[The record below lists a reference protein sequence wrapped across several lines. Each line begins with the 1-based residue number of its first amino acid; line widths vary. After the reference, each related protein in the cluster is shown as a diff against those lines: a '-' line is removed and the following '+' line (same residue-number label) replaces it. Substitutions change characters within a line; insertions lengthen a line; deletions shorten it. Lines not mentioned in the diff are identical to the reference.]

1 MIRQPFK
8 ARTAEE
14 LIALLS
20 AVATAILAVIIIML
34 LYFGRE
40 IIIPIALAILLS
52 FVLAP
57 LVGALQRVRVPRGL
71 AVVGVVLIAFA
82 FIFAMGSL
90 LATQLAQLAGD
101 LPRYQST
108 ISEKIQSFRETTAG
122 RGTLERAS
130 GMLKDLSKELDK
142 PKEAMTALEAGSSPK
157 AVPPKPVPVE
167 VRQPDPGALESLQS
181 LISPLLHPLATT
193 GIIVIF
199 VIFILIQRE
208 DLRNRLIRLAGSHDL
223 QRTTAALDDAAIR
236 LSRLFL
242 IQLLLNGSFGIIIG
256 TGLWLI
262 GVPSAILWG
271 ILAAVLRFVPYI
283 GAVIAAAFPLAL
295 AVAVD
300 PTWTMLLWTVALFL
314 VVEPIV
320 GHVIEPLV
328 YGQSTGLSPVAV
340 VASATFWTALW
351 GPIGL
356 VLATPLTVCL
366 VVLGRHVER
375 LEFLDV
381 MFGDRPALSP
391 PEIFYQR
398 MLAGDPTEASEKAEE
413 FLKERSL
420 SSYYDEVA
428 LKGLRLAQADVERGA
443 LDPERLIKIR
453 DAVREFAGNIS
464 EHDDRLPPKIN
475 PTTDVE
481 ATSAVETVAE
491 DAPYENLPVL
501 RKEDLPPEWQG
512 EHPVLCVAGRSL
524 VDEAA
529 AIMLGQL
536 STAHGLSARVEG
548 AEALSTA
555 NIFRLETRGVAIVCL
570 VYMDAT
576 SPAHMRYS
584 VRRLR
589 RKLPKAT
596 IILGCWMKDM
606 EPAALESLREGAKAD
621 LAASSLGGAIK
632 LCIRVDRFRRYFDNT
647 FRDRSLG
654 TNAKTAALSEP
665 AALRRGRFVLA
676 TRKSRQGFPRRPAVA
691 LRLPGGLLRR
701 AVLERNRAYLAMG
714 RTALRG
720 RPVRC
725 RCVGPTIP
733 DGVASVTSGDADQAS
748 VAVL

>member
-8 ARTAEE
+8 ARTPDE

-20 AVATAILAVIIIML
+20 AVATAILAAIIVMV

-57 LVGALQRVRVPRGL
+57 LVGLLQRVRIPRGL
-71 AVVGVVLIAFA
+71 AVVSVVIIAFA
-82 FIFAMGSL
+82 LIFAMGSL

-142 PKEAMTALEAGSSPK
+142 PKEAASALGVGAGAK
-157 AVPPKPVPVE
+157 GATPKPVPVE
-167 VRQPDPGALESLQS
+167 VLQPDPGALESLQS

-199 VIFILIQRE
+199 VIFILLQRE

-223 QRTTAALDDAAIR
+223 QRTTAALDDAASR

-242 IQLLLNGSFGIIIG
+242 IQLLLNGSFGIVIG
-256 TGLWLI
+256 IGLWVI

-271 ILAAVLRFVPYI
+271 ILAALLRFVPYI
-283 GAVIAAAFPLAL
+283 GAAIAAAFPLAL

-300 PTWTMLLWTVALFL
+300 PTWSMLLWTIALFL
-314 VVEPIV
+314 VVEPVV
-320 GHVIEPLV
+320 GHVVEPMV
-328 YGQSTGLSPVAV
+328 YGHSTGLSPVAV

-428 LKGLRLAQADVERGA
+428 LKGLQLAQADAERGA
-443 LDPERLIKIR
+443 LDSERLIKIR
-453 DAVREFAGNIS
+453 DAVSEFANNIS
-464 EHDDRLPPKIN
+464 ERDDRPPPKIN

-501 RKEDLPPEWQG
+501 RKQDLPPEWQG
-512 EHPVLCVAGRSL
+512 EHPVLCLAGRSPI
-524 VDEAA
+524 DEAA

-536 STAHGLSARVEG
+536 STAHGLPARIEA

-555 NIFRLETRGVAIVCL
+555 NIFRLETAGVAIVCL
-570 VYMDAT
+570 VYMDA
-576 SPAHMRYS
+576 SGPAHMRYS

-596 IILGCWMKDM
+596 IILGCWMRDM
-606 EPAALESLREGAKAD
+606 DPAALESLREGAKAD
-621 LAASSLGGAIK
+621 LAAASLGGALK
-632 LCIRVDRFRRYFDNT
+632 LCIEATGLKDLSTKPEDQFSKF
-647 FRDRSLG
+647 
-654 TNAKTAALSEP
+654 TAA
-665 AALRRGRFVLA
+665 
-676 TRKSRQGFPRRPAVA
+676 
-691 LRLPGGLLRR
+691 
-701 AVLERNRAYLAMG
+701 
-714 RTALRG
+714 
-720 RPVRC
+720 
-725 RCVGPTIP
+725 
-733 DGVASVTSGDADQAS
+733 
-748 VAVL
+748 

>member
-1 MIRQPFK
+1 VIRQPFK
-8 ARTAEE
+8 ARTSDE

-20 AVATAILAVIIIML
+20 AVATAILAVIIIMM

-57 LVGALQRVRVPRGL
+57 LVGLFQRIRIPRGL
-71 AVVGVVLIAFA
+71 AVVSVVIIAFA
-82 FIFAMGSL
+82 FISAMGSL
-90 LATQLAQLAGD
+90 LASQLTQLAGD

-130 GMLKDLSKELDK
+130 GMLKDLSNELDK
-142 PKEAMTALEAGSSPK
+142 PKDAASALGAGASPK
-157 AVPPKPVPVE
+157 AAAPLTPVPVE

-193 GIIVIF
+193 GIIIIF
-199 VIFILIQRE
+199 VIFILLQRE

-223 QRTTAALDDAAIR
+223 QRTTAALDDAASR

-242 IQLLLNGSFGIIIG
+242 IQLLLNGSFGVIIG

-283 GAVIAAAFPLAL
+283 GAAIAAAFPLVL

-300 PTWTMLLWTVALFL
+300 PTWSMLLWTLALFL
-314 VVEPIV
+314 IVEPIV
-320 GHVIEPLV
+320 GHVIEPMV
-328 YGQSTGLSPVAV
+328 YGHSTGLSPVAV

-420 SSYYDEVA
+420 TSYYDEVA
-428 LKGLRLAQADVERGA
+428 LKGLQLAQADAERGA
-443 LDPERLIKIR
+443 LDHERLTKIS
-453 DAVREFAGNIS
+453 DAVSEFANNIADQ
-464 EHDDRLPPKIN
+464 DDRPLPKVN
-475 PTTDVE
+475 STTDAE

-491 DAPYENLPVL
+491 NAPYENLPVL
-501 RKEDLPPEWQG
+501 SKNDLPPEWQG

-524 VDEAA
+524 IDQAA

-536 STAHGLSARVEG
+536 STAHGLAARVEP

-555 NIFRLETRGVAIVCL
+555 NVFRLETTGVAIVCL
-570 VYMDAT
+570 VYMDA
-576 SPAHMRYS
+576 SGPAHMRYS

-589 RKLPKAT
+589 RKIPKAT

-606 EPAALESLREGAKAD
+606 DPEALETLRDGAKAD
-621 LAASSLGGAIK
+621 LAAASLGEALK
-632 LCIRVDRFRRYFDNT
+632 LCIEATGLKGLAQTTTEDQLSRT
-647 FRDRSLG
+647 
-654 TNAKTAALSEP
+654 TAA
-665 AALRRGRFVLA
+665 
-676 TRKSRQGFPRRPAVA
+676 
-691 LRLPGGLLRR
+691 
-701 AVLERNRAYLAMG
+701 
-714 RTALRG
+714 
-720 RPVRC
+720 
-725 RCVGPTIP
+725 
-733 DGVASVTSGDADQAS
+733 
-748 VAVL
+748 

>member
-1 MIRQPFK
+1 M
-8 ARTAEE
+8 
-14 LIALLS
+14 
-20 AVATAILAVIIIML
+20 M

-57 LVGALQRVRVPRGL
+57 LVGLLQRARVPRGL
-71 AVVGVVLIAFA
+71 AVVSVVIIAFTL
-82 FIFAMGSL
+82 IFAIGSL
-90 LATQLAQLAGD
+90 LAAQLTQLARD
-101 LPRYQST
+101 LPSYQST
-108 ISEKIQSFRETTAG
+108 ITEKIQSFRETTAG

-142 PKEAMTALEAGSSPK
+142 PKDAASALGAGASPK
-157 AVPPKPVPVE
+157 AAAPLIPVPVE
-167 VRQPDPGALESLQS
+167 VRQPDPSALESLQS

-199 VIFILIQRE
+199 VIFILLQRE

-223 QRTTAALDDAAIR
+223 QRTTAALDDAASR

-242 IQLLLNGSFGIIIG
+242 IQLLLNGSFGVVIG

-271 ILAAVLRFVPYI
+271 ILATVLRFVPYI
-283 GAVIAAAFPLAL
+283 GAAIAAAFPLAL
-295 AVAVD
+295 SLAVD
-300 PTWTMLLWTVALFL
+300 PTWSMLLWTLALFI

-320 GHVIEPLV
+320 GHVIEPMV
-328 YGQSTGLSPVAV
+328 YGHSTGLSPVAV

-420 SSYYDEVA
+420 TSYYDEVA
-428 LKGLRLAQADVERGA
+428 LKGLQLAQADAERGA
-443 LDPERLIKIR
+443 LDHERLTKIR
-453 DAVREFAGNIS
+453 DAVSEFANNIS
-464 EHDDRLPPKIN
+464 DQDDRPLPKVN
-475 PTTDVE
+475 STTDAE
-481 ATSAVETVAE
+481 ATSAVETVAD
-491 DAPYENLPVL
+491 DAPYENLPIL
-501 RKEDLPPEWQG
+501 SKKDLPPEWQG

-524 VDEAA
+524 IDEAA

-536 STAHGLSARVEG
+536 STSHGIAARVEA
-548 AEALSTA
+548 AEVLSTA
-555 NIFRLETRGVAIVCL
+555 NVFRLETTGVAIVCL
-570 VYMDAT
+570 IYMDA
-576 SPAHMRYS
+576 SGPAHMRYS

-589 RKLPKAT
+589 RKVPEA
-596 IILGCWMKDM
+596 IIVLGCWMKDIG
-606 EPAALESLREGAKAD
+606 PGALEKLRDSAKAD
-621 LAASSLGGAIK
+621 LAAASLGEALK
-632 LCIRVDRFRRYFDNT
+632 LCIEATGLEGPAQTTTEDQLSRT
-647 FRDRSLG
+647 
-654 TNAKTAALSEP
+654 TAAWE
-665 AALRRGRFVLA
+665 
-676 TRKSRQGFPRRPAVA
+676 TRQSNPKARSHG
-691 LRLPGGLLRR
+691 
-701 AVLERNRAYLAMG
+701 
-714 RTALRG
+714 
-720 RPVRC
+720 
-725 RCVGPTIP
+725 
-733 DGVASVTSGDADQAS
+733 
-748 VAVL
+748 

>member
-1 MIRQPFK
+1 MVRQPFK
-8 ARTAEE
+8 ARTPEE
-14 LIALLS
+14 MIALLS
-20 AVATAILAVIIIML
+20 AVATAILAAIVIMV

-57 LVGALQRVRVPRGL
+57 LVGLLQRLRIPRGL
-71 AVVGVVLIAFA
+71 AVVSVVTIAFA
-82 FIFAMGSL
+82 LIFAMGSL
-90 LATQLAQLAGD
+90 LASQLTLLAAD

-142 PKEAMTALEAGSSPK
+142 PAATAPEATLNPRAATPL
-157 AVPPKPVPVE
+157 KPVPVE

-199 VIFILIQRE
+199 VIFILLQRE

-223 QRTTAALDDAAIR
+223 QRTTAALDDAASR

-242 IQLLLNGSFGIIIG
+242 IQLLLNGSFGVIIG
-256 TGLWLI
+256 LGLWLI

-283 GAVIAAAFPLAL
+283 GAAIAAAFPLAL
-295 AVAVD
+295 ALAVD
-300 PTWTMLLWTVALFL
+300 PTWTMLLWTVALFV
-314 VVEPIV
+314 VVEPVV
-320 GHVIEPLV
+320 GHVIEPMV
-328 YGQSTGLSPVAV
+328 YGHSTGLSPVAV

-428 LKGLRLAQADVERGA
+428 LKGLQLAHIDAERGA
-443 LDPERLIKIR
+443 LDPERLAKIR
-453 DAVREFAGNIS
+453 DAVSEFANNIS
-464 EHDDRLPPKIN
+464 EQEDRPLPKVKL
-475 PTTDVE
+475 TTDAE
-481 ATSAVETVAE
+481 ASSAVETVAE

-501 RKEDLPPEWQG
+501 KKEELPSEWQG

-524 VDEAA
+524 LDEAA

-536 STAHGLSARVEG
+536 STAHGLAARVE
-548 AEALSTA
+548 AADALSTA
-555 NIFRLETRGVAIVCL
+555 NIFRLETAGVAIVCL
-570 VYMDAT
+570 VYMDAA
-576 SPAHMRYS
+576 SPSHMRYS

-589 RKLPKAT
+589 RKLPDAT
-596 IILGCWMKDM
+596 IILGCWLKDM
-606 EPAALESLREGAKAD
+606 EPAALEILREGAKAD
-621 LAASSLGGAIK
+621 LAAASLGEAIK
-632 LCIRVDRFRRYFDNT
+632 LCIEATGVEPHPHLNEKDQP
-647 FRDRSLG
+647 S
-654 TNAKTAALSEP
+654 KVTAA
-665 AALRRGRFVLA
+665 
-676 TRKSRQGFPRRPAVA
+676 
-691 LRLPGGLLRR
+691 
-701 AVLERNRAYLAMG
+701 
-714 RTALRG
+714 
-720 RPVRC
+720 
-725 RCVGPTIP
+725 
-733 DGVASVTSGDADQAS
+733 
-748 VAVL
+748 

>member
-1 MIRQPFK
+1 VIKQPFK
-8 ARTAEE
+8 ARTSEE

-20 AVATAILAVIIIML
+20 AVATAILAVIIIMT

-57 LVGALQRVRVPRGL
+57 LVGLLQRLRVPRGL
-71 AVVGVVLIAFA
+71 AVVSVVIIAFA
-82 FIFAMGSL
+82 LIFAMGSL
-90 LATQLAQLAGD
+90 LASQLTQLAGD

-108 ISEKIQSFRETTAG
+108 ITEKIQSFRDTTAG

-142 PKEAMTALEAGSSPK
+142 PKDAAPALGAGTNSKATAPLT
-157 AVPPKPVPVE
+157 PVPVE

-193 GIIVIF
+193 GIIIIF
-199 VIFILIQRE
+199 VIFILLQRE

-223 QRTTAALDDAAIR
+223 QRTTAALDDAAAR

-242 IQLLLNGSFGIIIG
+242 IQLLLNGTFGITIG
-256 TGLWLI
+256 VGLWLI

-283 GAVIAAAFPLAL
+283 GAAIAAAFPLAL
-295 AVAVD
+295 AIAVD
-300 PTWTMLLWTVALFL
+300 PTWSMLLWTLALFL

-320 GHVIEPLV
+320 GHVIEPMV
-328 YGQSTGLSPVAV
+328 YGHSTGLSPVAV
-340 VASATFWTALW
+340 VVSATFWTALW

-356 VLATPLTVCL
+356 VLATPLTVCM

-420 SSYYDEVA
+420 TSYYDEVA
-428 LKGLRLAQADVERGA
+428 LKGLQLAQSDAERGA
-443 LDPERLIKIR
+443 VDHQRLAKIR
-453 DAVREFAGNIS
+453 DAVSEFANNIS
-464 EHDDRLPPKIN
+464 DQEDRPLPKVTS
-475 PTTDVE
+475 TTDAE

-491 DAPYENLPVL
+491 DAPYENLPIL

-524 VDEAA
+524 LDEAA

-536 STAHGLSARVEG
+536 STAHGLAARVHS

-555 NIFRLETRGVAIVCL
+555 NIFRLETEGVAIVCL
-570 VYMDAT
+570 VYMDA
-576 SPAHMRYS
+576 SGPAHMRYS

-589 RKLPKAT
+589 RKLPKTT
-596 IILGCWMKDM
+596 IILGCWMRDM
-606 EPAALESLREGAKAD
+606 DPAALEELRDGAKAD
-621 LAASSLGGAIK
+621 CAASSVGEALK
-632 LCIRVDRFRRYFDNT
+632 LCIEATGLEGRPLITTPDRFST
-647 FRDRSLG
+647 
-654 TNAKTAALSEP
+654 TAA
-665 AALRRGRFVLA
+665 
-676 TRKSRQGFPRRPAVA
+676 
-691 LRLPGGLLRR
+691 
-701 AVLERNRAYLAMG
+701 
-714 RTALRG
+714 
-720 RPVRC
+720 
-725 RCVGPTIP
+725 
-733 DGVASVTSGDADQAS
+733 
-748 VAVL
+748 

>member
-1 MIRQPFK
+1 MRELDRNPPLHLSKAWAEEVSIRQPFR

-14 LIALLS
+14 LIGLLS
-20 AVATAILAVIIIML
+20 AVATAILAVIIIMM

-57 LVGALQRVRVPRGL
+57 VVGLLQHIRVPRGL
-71 AVVGVVLIAFA
+71 AVVSVVILAFA
-82 FIFAMGSL
+82 LIFALGSL
-90 LATQLAQLAGD
+90 LASQLTTLAGD

-108 ISEKIQSFRETTAG
+108 ISEKIQSFRDTTAG

-130 GMLKDLSKELDK
+130 GMLKDLGKELDK
-142 PKEAMTALEAGSSPK
+142 PKDLASPLGAGTSLTPK
-157 AVPPKPVPVE
+157 TLAPLTPVPVE
-167 VRQPDPGALESLQS
+167 VLQPDPSALESLQS

-193 GIIVIF
+193 GIIIIF
-199 VIFILIQRE
+199 VIFILLQRE

-223 QRTTAALDDAAIR
+223 QRTTAALDDAAAR

-242 IQLLLNGSFGIIIG
+242 IQLLLNGTFGVVIG
-256 TGLWLI
+256 AGLWLI
-262 GVPSAILWG
+262 GIPSAILWG

-300 PTWTMLLWTVALFL
+300 PSWSMLLWTLALFL
-314 VVEPIV
+314 VVEPVV
-320 GHVIEPLV
+320 GHVIEPMV
-328 YGQSTGLSPVAV
+328 YGHSTGLSPVAV

-375 LEFLDV
+375 LEFLDI

-398 MLAGDPTEASEKAEE
+398 MLAGDPTEAAEKAEE

-428 LKGLRLAQADVERGA
+428 LKGLQLAQADAERGA
-443 LDPERLIKIR
+443 LDHERLTKIR
-453 DAVREFAGNIS
+453 DAVSEFANDLS
-464 EHDDRLPPKIN
+464 DQEDRPPPKVTS
-475 PTTDVE
+475 TTDAE
-481 ATSAVETVAE
+481 ASSAVESVAE
-491 DAPYENLPVL
+491 DAPYENLPIL
-501 RKEDLPPEWQG
+501 SKEDLPPDWQG

-524 VDEAA
+524 IDEAA

-536 STAHGLSARVEG
+536 STAHGLAARVEA

-555 NIFRLETRGVAIVCL
+555 NVFRLETTGVAIICL
-570 VYMDAT
+570 IYTNAG

-596 IILGCWMKDM
+596 IILGCWMKEID
-606 EPAALESLREGAKAD
+606 PAALEHFREGAKAD
-621 LAASSLGGAIK
+621 LAAASLGEAIK
-632 LCIRVDRFRRYFDNT
+632 LCIEAAGVESQGHKKKQDNLSAT
-647 FRDRSLG
+647 
-654 TNAKTAALSEP
+654 TAAQP
-665 AALRRGRFVLA
+665 ARVILFQNEEAPFIDRGLVVSRGR
-676 TRKSRQGFPRRPAVA
+676 
-691 LRLPGGLLRR
+691 
-701 AVLERNRAYLAMG
+701 E
-714 RTALRG
+714 
-720 RPVRC
+720 
-725 RCVGPTIP
+725 
-733 DGVASVTSGDADQAS
+733 
-748 VAVL
+748 